1 MHRCGNTRR
10 RGSWVRGG
18 VDGPDVGPYDVLGS
32 PAPAHRRGPGRTGL
46 EPRAHGRQPAD
57 VPAGAS
63 LARTDTRR
71 LLAAEQERRMQA
83 EADGRLLAEKLRQ
96 QENELAAVCDA
107 LRSAFYTPPPAVC
120 FPGHVA

>member
-1 MHRCGNTRR
+1 MRWPSSYLYRCGNTRR
-10 RGSWVRGG
+10 RGSWVDGG
-18 VDGPDVGPYDVLGS
+18 VDGPDVGPHDVLGS
-32 PAPAHRRGPGRTGL
+32 PAPPHRRAL
-46 EPRAHGRQPAD
+46 EPRARRRQPAD

-96 QENELAAVCDA
+96 QEYELAVVCDA
-107 LRSAFYTPPPAVC
+107 LRSTFCMAPAV
-120 FPGHVA
+120 